1 VASATTL
8 PIADRPSA
16 IGSTQQ
22 ISAISLAI
30 APGASLH
37 VVERFTRVAADTLQ
51 YEFTVD
57 DPGQLSAKPPKH
69 LLPADKMI

>member
-1 VASATTL
+1 
-8 PIADRPSA
+8 
-16 IGSTQQ
+16 
-22 ISAISLAI
+22 
-30 APGASLH
+30 LH